1 MVRYIDANALDKSL
15 DEQLKRIQLTVT
27 NDDIKLIAA
36 LLVNGIHLDI
46 ENTPT
51 ADVVER
57 KRGKWETEI
66 RTIRGHKIPFP
77 VCSVCGKYTIYAYSY
92 CPNCGAEMESK

>member
-1 MVRYIDANALDKSL
+1 MARYIDADLLMKEFCDFVRPSNNSDFATVPTWNDAVSL
-15 DEQLKRIQLTVT
+15 VGS
-27 NDDIKLIAA
+27 A
-36 LLVNGIHLDI
+36 
-46 ENTPT
+46 PT

-77 VCSVCGKYTIYAYSY
+77 FCSVCGKYTIYEFIY